1 MVGPENT
8 ENKVICIF
16 LWWIVNKM
24 QVFSS
29 QNICLLTPSAKKNP
43 KPCQGSDSLTSPS
56 KTEQLLKLEFS

>member
-29 QNICLLTPSAKKNP
+29 QNICLLTPSAKKTPNLA
-43 KPCQGSDSLTSPS
+43 KEVTASH
-56 KTEQLLKLEFS
+56 LLQKQNSS